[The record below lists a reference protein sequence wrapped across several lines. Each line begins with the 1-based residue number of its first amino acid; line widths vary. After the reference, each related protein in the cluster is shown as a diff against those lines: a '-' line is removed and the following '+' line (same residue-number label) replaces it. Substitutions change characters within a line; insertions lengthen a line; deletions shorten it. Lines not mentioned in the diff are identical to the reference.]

1 MLWPVF
7 GQCLRYMSA
16 LLMFLFLPGSVEGRG
31 GPALA
36 RSSPVDGAEPS
47 FIGDPEL
54 CSQELQ
60 AGPGELWGL
69 DFGSPGLA
77 LKDEADSI
85 FPDFFP

>member
-1 MLWPVF
+1 MP
-7 GQCLRYMSA
+7 A
-16 LLMFLFLPGSVEGRG
+16 LLILPFLPGSVEGRG

-36 RSSPVDGAEPS
+36 RSSPVDWAEPS
-47 FIGDPEL
+47 FLGDPEP

-60 AGPGELWGL
+60 AGPVELWGL